1 MKFKWIKKEQRK
13 INHYV
18 RAFNKILQEDEL
30 WRGRFYVKQ
39 EEVRRYITFEDGSG
53 GEIIASFSFR
63 DKKTGIMR
71 IAYFTNYDF
80 HNIAR
85 VMNDFIIKDVDV
97 WHETPR
103 PSLDNVIDYTKN
115 NIDNTKITPVISSLE
130 VML

>member
-18 RAFNKILQEDEL
+18 RAFNKILQKDEL

-80 HNIAR
+80 HNIPS
-85 VMNDFIIKDVDV
+85 VFIIHSSELQIYEFLRESVQ
-97 WHETPR
+97 
-103 PSLDNVIDYTKN
+103 N
-115 NIDNTKITPVISSLE
+115 NMDIHSSRKSSQN
-130 VML
+130 